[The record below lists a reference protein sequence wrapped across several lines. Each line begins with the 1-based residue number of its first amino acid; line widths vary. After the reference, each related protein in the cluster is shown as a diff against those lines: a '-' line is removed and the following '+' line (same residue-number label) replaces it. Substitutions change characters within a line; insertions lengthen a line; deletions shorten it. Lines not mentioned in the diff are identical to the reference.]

1 MSKRILSRISSKD
14 LKVSTDCQWIYIFN
28 GKHYLNEKASWA
40 QQLVNLSSKWTFSH
54 MAEQSSKLLP
64 FTIDGDGRLFIRRIT
79 KEKKRELEMKL
90 NETYSSDLTTEIK
103 ENFKKFLTW
112 FNNEFNSNGNIR
124 SINYENFE
132 KVM

>member
-1 MSKRILSRISSKD
+1 
-14 LKVSTDCQWIYIFN
+14 
-28 GKHYLNEKASWA
+28 
-40 QQLVNLSSKWTFSH
+40 